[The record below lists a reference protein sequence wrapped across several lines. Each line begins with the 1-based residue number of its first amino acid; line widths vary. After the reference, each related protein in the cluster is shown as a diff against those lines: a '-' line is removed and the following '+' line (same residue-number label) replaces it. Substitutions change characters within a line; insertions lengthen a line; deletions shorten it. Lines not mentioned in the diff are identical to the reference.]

1 MNDENIFCRAELPQL
16 NRPSD
21 QNISGYVHE
30 SFNKS
35 LDIGIVLDSILEGL
49 TGTIGECEDSVP
61 SPTALLDT
69 VVCLKTAT
77 DDNLAKANRILK
89 SLFK

>member
-1 MNDENIFCRAELPQL
+1 MNDENIFCRAEIPQL

-21 QNISGYVHE
+21 QNISSYVRE
-30 SFNKS
+30 SFSKS
-35 LDIGIVLDSILEGL
+35 LEIGTLLDSILEGL
-49 TGTIGECEDSVP
+49 TGGMAEYDDSVP

-69 VVCLKTAT
+69 VICLKTAT
-77 DDNLAKANRILK
+77 DDNLTKANRILK